1 MTLTNT
7 ITITLRVTVIS
18 LIIPWV
24 LFFKKHFGLGII
36 EGKGLLEGQFMF

>member
-24 LFFKKHFGLGII
+24 LFLRKYFGLGII
-36 EGKGLLEGQFMF
+36 EGKGLLEGHFMY